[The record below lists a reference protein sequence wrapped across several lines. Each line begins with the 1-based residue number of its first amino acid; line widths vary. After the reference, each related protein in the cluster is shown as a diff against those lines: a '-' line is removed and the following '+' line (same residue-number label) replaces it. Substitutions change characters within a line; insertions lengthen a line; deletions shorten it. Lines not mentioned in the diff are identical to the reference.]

1 MEINIAL
8 SPLWNIAYGYARI
21 YQNVTVL
28 LHSNITDF
36 SHACIYSLCTKSIL
50 IFYSI
55 RYFNGLINYTRS
67 VNQMQII

>member
-36 SHACIYSLCTKSIL
+36 FHMHAYTHFAQKVYLYFIVLGIL
-50 IFYSI
+50 
-55 RYFNGLINYTRS
+55 T
-67 VNQMQII
+67 V